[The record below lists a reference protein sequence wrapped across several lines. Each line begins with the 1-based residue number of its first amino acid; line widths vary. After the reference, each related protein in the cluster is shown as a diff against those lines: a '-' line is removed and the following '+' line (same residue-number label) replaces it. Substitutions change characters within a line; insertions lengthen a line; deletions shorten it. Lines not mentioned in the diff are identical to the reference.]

1 MAIYHLHA
9 KTWSKGAGQGAGGHA
24 RYVLRQGPYARR
36 VIERVDGSAVRR
48 VEEDRAAEVVASY
61 SGHLPAWA
69 DGDPLAYW
77 DAADAYERANG
88 TVYRELEFALPMEL
102 SEERNLKLAQ
112 AFAEALAR
120 VDRGATPYT
129 LVLHRSTRDPGLLHC
144 HLMLS
149 DRVNDGYERSP
160 ELWFRRAANRGKDP
174 SRGGAPKT
182 QSRISQDWLGTVVRP
197 LWAELANAALEQ
209 ARCGA
214 RIDHRSLEAQR
225 LERELLAE
233 QARERGDERA
243 AARYRKA
250 AAILDR
256 PAQPKRGRVLE
267 HGGPECAPGQAR
279 VWERY
284 EKALVERQAAI
295 DAVLSAEREAERL
308 RAEIARERQREE
320 RRAAAKRE
328 REASH
333 GGWPDG
339 MAVARG
345 VLAYLEALG
354 RAYRQEVRTRW
365 ERRQAERRR
374 VAIEAQRRVEQ
385 ERQERRGQLLGLAA
399 SLAADAECRLR
410 LREAYE
416 AAGFRLEQRPDG
428 KWVFVYLHGDLLE
441 ERQAVREARRAWDER
456 RAALEAQ
463 RAAAREA
470 EERRRREGERDRATE
485 QEQGPGVRHPDK
497 PRWQVERELILTE
510 VYGSAVAEH
519 MGRWY
524 RIERRA
530 DALVLSNREASVTDF
545 GDRVVAH
552 EGNDKEIEALV
563 LLAQA
568 KGWERVTLTGPREF
582 QERAAQAFVKAGIAL
597 EDQAL
602 EARAK
607 EAIERQRREDIR
619 ERALLRQG
627 YRRDAWEIRE
637 RWHWRQQERARRLE
651 AERELARIEEEA
663 EQARDAWRTVWRKTG
678 HLVDADAQEPI
689 PWGIWRE
696 QTLAERYGPDIA
708 ARAEAEYWYT
718 RLRPDLGGLDI
729 SRNGQEVVDAGAALQ
744 VCSAGSMSLAVDLVR
759 AKGWKRVAIGGPED
773 FRERAARALIE
784 AGMVLAD
791 EALEQRAKAALDAE
805 RVQQERERAL
815 RRAME
820 GIKAHRIR
828 WRRKDGTMGEQRAL
842 DYLEDRLF
850 RGFTIQET
858 AEGFR
863 WWSADGKPGAVVGD
877 AQLMALFRAAKAA
890 DQDLVRVV
898 ERIRMEVGMP
908 NAAADR
914 ARGRTVTPKR
924 GLGDDW

>member
-1 MAIYHLHA
+1 
-9 KTWSKGAGQGAGGHA
+9 
-24 RYVLRQGPYARR
+24 
-36 VIERVDGSAVRR
+36 D
-48 VEEDRAAEVVASY
+48 
-61 SGHLPAWA
+61 
-69 DGDPLAYW
+69 
-77 DAADAYERANG
+77 
-88 TVYRELEFALPMEL
+88 EL
-102 SEERNLKLAQ
+102 
-112 AFAEALAR
+112 
-120 VDRGATPYT
+120 
-129 LVLHRSTRDPGLLHC
+129 
-144 HLMLS
+144 
-149 DRVNDGYERSP
+149 
-160 ELWFRRAANRGKDP
+160 
-174 SRGGAPKT
+174 
-182 QSRISQDWLGTVVRP
+182 
-197 LWAELANAALEQ
+197 
-209 ARCGA
+209 
-214 RIDHRSLEAQR
+214 
-225 LERELLAE
+225 
-233 QARERGDERA
+233 A

-250 AAILDR
+250 AAVLDR

-365 ERRQAERRR
+365 ERRQAERR

-385 ERQERRGQLLGLAA
+385 ERQERRRQLLGLAA

-428 KWVFVYLHGDLLE
+428 KWVFVYPYRDLPE

-456 RAALEAQ
+456 RMALEAE
-463 RAAAREA
+463 RVAAWEA
-470 EERRRREGERDRATE
+470 EERRRQAVERDRVTE

-497 PRWQVERELILTE
+497 PRWQVERERILTE
-510 VYGSAVAEH
+510 VYGTAVAER

-524 RIERRA
+524 RIERRV
-530 DALVLSNREASVTDF
+530 DALVLSNREAAVTDF

-568 KGWERVTLTGPREF
+568 KGWKRVTLTGSQEF

-607 EAIERQRREDIR
+607 EALARQRREDIR

-663 EQARDAWRTVWRKTG
+663 EQARDAWRTVWRETG
-678 HLVDADAQEPI
+678 HLVDADARAHV
-689 PWGIWRE
+689 PWGVWRE
-696 QTLAERYGPDIA
+696 QTLAERYGPEIA
-708 ARAEAEYWYT
+708 ARAEAEHWYT

-773 FRERAARALIE
+773 FRERAARALVE

-805 RVQQERERAL
+805 RMQQERERAL

-828 WRRKDGTMGEQRAL
+828 WRRKDGTIGEQRAL
-842 DYLEDRLF
+842 DYLEDGLL

-877 AQLMALFRAAKAA
+877 EQLMALFRAAKAA
-890 DQDLVRVV
+890 DQDLGRVV

-908 NAAADR
+908 NAAAER

-924 GLGDDW
+924 GLGDDWW